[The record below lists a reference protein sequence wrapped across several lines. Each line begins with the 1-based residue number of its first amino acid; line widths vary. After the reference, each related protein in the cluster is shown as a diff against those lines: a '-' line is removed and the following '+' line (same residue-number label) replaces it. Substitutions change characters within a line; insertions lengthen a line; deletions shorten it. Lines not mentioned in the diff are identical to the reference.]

1 MVENSGNKY
10 WTISNRVGSTTFL
23 VMGVHPT
30 TAACPDGKYL
40 VFSFNCENVY

>member
-1 MVENSGNKY
+1 MVENSGNMY

-23 VMGVHPT
+23 VMGVAPT
-30 TAACPDGKYL
+30 NAACPDGKIL